1 MALRQFAVLRK
12 AGSYVIRPKSPAA
25 TLICRRS
32 MARMVPSVTGTSY
45 CCPVRLSVIVSVSA
59 IGVGHLLLIVQ
70 RVAGHTIRFVGPAR
84 EVLHPA
90 ALAAERAPGRLR
102 RVAPAEHAQFY
113 LLWFR
118 GLRHRCPEPGLYRVR
133 TSNFLL

>member
-1 MALRQFAVLRK
+1 
-12 AGSYVIRPKSPAA
+12 
-25 TLICRRS
+25 
-32 MARMVPSVTGTSY
+32 MVPSVTGTSY

-59 IGVGHLLLIVQ
+59 IGVGYLFLIVQ
-70 RVAGHTIRFVGPAR
+70 RVGGHTIGLVGPAR

-90 ALAAERAPGRLR
+90 TLAAERTPGRIH

-118 GLRHRCPEPGLYRVR
+118 GLRHGHFRPGL
-133 TSNFLL
+133 